1 MYQGK
6 VHFFLGRGEGGWG
19 ILVFFSSKSVGPPL
33 RFNKKPLTLKI
44 LTSIVQDSQN
54 NIQQASDS
62 NSGSDSDRLERIVGS
77 SVTCNSSELN
87 DSGDQAVD
95 SQRV

>member
-6 VHFFLGRGEGGWG
+6 VHFFLGRGEGAGEFWY
-19 ILVFFSSKSVGPPL
+19 FFSSKSVGPPL

-44 LTSIVQDSQN
+44 LTSIVQDSKN

-62 NSGSDSDRLERIVGS
+62 NSESDSDRLERIVGS
-77 SVTCNSSELN
+77 SSN
-87 DSGDQAVD
+87 
-95 SQRV
+95 R

>member
-6 VHFFLGRGEGGWG
+6 VHFFLGRGAGEFWY
-19 ILVFFSSKSVGPPL
+19 FFSSKSVGPPL

-62 NSGSDSDRLERIVGS
+62 NSESDSDRLECIVGS
-77 SVTCNSSELN
+77 SSN
-87 DSGDQAVD
+87 
-95 SQRV
+95 R

>member
-6 VHFFLGRGEGGWG
+6 VHFFLGIGERGWG
-19 ILVFFSSKSVGPPL
+19 ILVFFFSSKSVGPPL
-33 RFNKKPLTLKI
+33 RFNKKPLTLNI

-62 NSGSDSDRLERIVGS
+62 NSESDSDRLERIV
-77 SVTCNSSELN
+77 
-87 DSGDQAVD
+87 
-95 SQRV
+95 